1 MVNVL
6 ISLVGSNPIPVYC
19 LNKYLLGEY
28 RTNEE
33 LERIPKP
40 NKLLFVF
47 SDDTKKYYEGIKK
60 RLGDEYKDIIE
71 VCNLKCSQTYADL
84 IEEQIQTKLD
94 EINEKDKIETIILN
108 NTGGTKPMAI
118 YSTMAVYKFAQK
130 NRNIQEIECYVD
142 PIQNKVRLNS
152 LLNPEK
158 YNSSNSYLPE
168 DKDLR
173 FYLKDISMEDILAIH
188 GLPLNCY
195 DEGKL
200 LPNSYED
207 IKIVSKEELKNF
219 SYKIINE
226 YWGEHLYWEKYT
238 EFFSTLK
245 KLEYIKK
252 DYEFYKK
259 AIEEYCHGKLDEK
272 INPVSSQNFK
282 KIFNGYLEKKEESSW
297 LEDALPSIK
306 DIINTIT
313 NNKKA
318 EKIYKFLSGT
328 WLEHYLMIAVEEAI
342 EEEGLK
348 DEIKLYHSFVC
359 YLDENYK
366 KSHFE
371 IDLVALKGY
380 QITVFTCTTDG
391 TKSLTKSKSFEG
403 LHRVEQLGGEHAKLC
418 IVNMKED
425 KEELDRELVGFN
437 SNFYKSKEIIS
448 REDLKD
454 YDYLVKKL
462 RDILKK

>member
-6 ISLVGSNPIPVYC
+6 ISLVGSNPIPIYC
-19 LNKYLLGEY
+19 LNKYLLGDY
-28 RTNEE
+28 RTDEE
-33 LERIPKP
+33 LKRIPKP

-47 SDDTKKYYEGIKK
+47 SEDTKKYYEGIKE
-60 RLGDEYKDIIE
+60 RLGDEYKNIIE
-71 VCNLKCSQTYADL
+71 VCNLKSNQNYADL

-94 EINEKDKIETIILN
+94 EINKKEKIETIILN

-118 YSTMAVYKFAQK
+118 YSTMAVYKFAQN
-130 NRNIQEIECYVD
+130 NRNVQEIECYID

-158 YNSSNSYLPE
+158 YNSSNNYLPE

-188 GLPLNCY
+188 GLPLNHY

-207 IKIVSKEELKNF
+207 IKIVSKEEIKNF
-219 SYKIINE
+219 SHKIISKYCKE
-226 YWGEHLYWEKYT
+226 YT
-238 EFFSTLK
+238 EFFSTLR
-245 KLEYIKK
+245 KLEDIKK
-252 DYEFYKK
+252 DYKIYQK
-259 AIEEYCHGKLDEK
+259 ALKEYYDVELGKK
-272 INPVSSQNFK
+272 INPLSSQKFK
-282 KIFNGYLEKKEESSW
+282 EIFNNYLKKEESSW

-306 DIINTIT
+306 DIINTV
-313 NNKKA
+313 NNRENA

-366 KSHFE
+366 KSQFE

-380 QITVFTCTTDG
+380 QIIVFTCTTDS
-391 TKSLTKSKSFEG
+391 TKGLTKSKSFEG

>member
-1 MVNVL
+1 MANIL

-28 RTNEE
+28 RTDEE
-33 LERIPKP
+33 LKRIPKP
-40 NKLLFVF
+40 HKLLFVF
-47 SDDTKKYYEGIKK
+47 SEDTKKYYEGIKK

-71 VCNLKCSQTYADL
+71 VCNLERNQTYADL
-84 IEEQIQTKLD
+84 IEEQIITKLD
-94 EINEKDKIETIILN
+94 EINKKDKIETIILN

-118 YSTMAVYKFAQK
+118 YSTMAVYKFAEE
-130 NRNIQEIECYVD
+130 NRNIQEIECYID

-173 FYLKDISMEDILAIH
+173 FYLKDTSMEDILAIH

-200 LPNSYED
+200 SPNSYED

-226 YWGEHLYWEKYT
+226 YWKEYT
-238 EFFSTLK
+238 NFFSTLR
-245 KLEYIKK
+245 KLEEIKR
-252 DYEFYKK
+252 DYKFYKETLK
-259 AIEEYCHGKLDEK
+259 EYYYEELGKK
-272 INPVSSQNFK
+272 INPVSSQKFK
-282 KIFNGYLEKKEESSW
+282 NIFNTYLEKEESSW
-297 LEDALPSIK
+297 LEESLPSIK
-306 DIINTIT
+306 NILDNV
-313 NNKKA
+313 NRKNVD
-318 EKIYKFLSGT
+318 KIYKFLSGT
-328 WLEHYLMIAVEEAI
+328 WLEHYLMIAAEEAV

-359 YLDENYK
+359 YLDKNYDN
-366 KSHFE
+366 SNFE

-380 QITVFTCTTDG
+380 QITVFTCTTDE

-418 IVNMKED
+418 IVNMKEN

-454 YDYLVKKL
+454 YDHLVKKL
-462 RDILKK
+462 RDILKR